1 MTVRVI
7 IQREVK
13 PGQEASLQHL
23 MMQARSKAL
32 KAKGYISGETLR
44 ALDNPNKFLVLSNWN
59 SAEDWKAWESDP
71 ERAKLQ
77 MEMAPLLLGREKC
90 TVYTHF

>member
-7 IQREVK
+7 IERQVE
-13 PGQEASLQHL
+13 PGQEARLRLL
-23 MMQARSKAL
+23 MTQARTKAI

-44 ALDNPNKFLVLSNWN
+44 ALDDPNKFLVLSNWN
-59 SAEDWKAWESDP
+59 SAEDWKAWAKDP

-77 MEMAPLLLGREKC
+77 KELELLLVGKEKC
-90 TVYTHF
+90 AVYTHL